1 MKDTYWIQL
10 HQQYRDVI
18 KHEDNLI
25 NIRIGW
31 MTAIQAVL
39 LAAFFSDNF
48 GSVPRE
54 LVAFFGVIIASVS
67 LSGVYVAQMAINGCV
82 DKWLDLQARHPDEP
96 LGELPGIIGFSPSR
110 SITNAKS
117 GTNSAVQRKI
127 LRWLTPALALTFI
140 VFAMWVLL
148 LVELVFVGCLSG
160 AETCEPVLSSAAGGD
175 Q

>member
-48 GSVPRE
+48 GSVPHE
-54 LVAFFGVIIASVS
+54 LVAIFGVIIALVS

-82 DKWLDLQARHPDEP
+82 DKWLELQARHPAEP
-96 LGELPGIIGFSPSR
+96 LDELPGIIGFSPIR
-110 SITNAKS
+110 SLKHAENETIS
-117 GTNSAVQRKI
+117 VRQRTI
-127 LRWLTPALALTFI
+127 LRWLTPALGLTFI
-140 VFAMWVLL
+140 IFAMWVLL
-148 LVELVFVGCLSG
+148 LIEILFVGCLSG
-160 AETCEPVLSSAAGGD
+160 AETCTPVLGSGVGEGA
-175 Q
+175 